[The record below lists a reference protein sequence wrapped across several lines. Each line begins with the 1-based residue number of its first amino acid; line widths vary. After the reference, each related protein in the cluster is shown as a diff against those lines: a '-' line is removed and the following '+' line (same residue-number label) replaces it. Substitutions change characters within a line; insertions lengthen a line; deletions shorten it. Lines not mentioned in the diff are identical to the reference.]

1 MQTPF
6 AFDFLLEGTR
16 GGWKKKDEE
25 NQNKEFSAQHEK

>member
-6 AFDFLLEGTR
+6 AFDFLLDT
-16 GGWKKKDEE
+16 GWKKKDEE